1 MIFIANFKHVKQNS
15 ASHTKYV
22 RGETQNM
29 NLKELRTQLNL
40 TQAALAKELGV
51 TSNTISAIEGGQLKL
66 SDKLSA
72 KINEVYGGA
81 EAAAIAEA
89 EKAFEA
95 EAKAAV
101 AEMEAFA
108 AEVEK
113 AVATEE
119 KAEKKK
125 ARAAKKKAEAEA
137 EQIADTVSAFV
148 AEVVEPE
155 AEKEKA
161 CATKKKV
168 EAEKVAAAAAIP
180 ETEKKP
186 EKKTRKVKAKARAD
200 KPTAEMVA
208 EAVVETAEAAAAPV
222 EAAVAEKKSR
232 KKAPT
237 KKAPAKKKALA
248 PKKTQTAPKAPVVIL
263 QSPFGGEITAEEI
276 LSKVGSVDTVY
287 VRIDQNKAYW
297 VKGEEN
303 GEVDLW

>member
-1 MIFIANFKHVKQNS
+1 MNFVANFKIVKYNN
-15 ASHTKYV
+15 ASHTKYG
-22 RGETQNM
+22 RGEIQNM

-51 TSNTISAIEGGQLKL
+51 TSNAISAIEGGRLKL

-89 EKAFEA
+89 EKAFET

-113 AVATEE
+113 AVAAEE

-125 ARAAKKKAEAEA
+125 ARA
-137 EQIADTVSAFV
+137 
-148 AEVVEPE
+148 
-155 AEKEKA
+155 
-161 CATKKKV
+161 TKKKV
-168 EAEKVAAAAAIP
+168 EADKVTAAAAIP
-180 ETEKKP
+180 ETEKKA
-186 EKKTRKVKAKARAD
+186 EKKTRKVKAKAQAD
-200 KPTAEMVA
+200 KPAAEMVA
-208 EAVVETAEAAAAPV
+208 EAVVAPVVEAVAAPV
-222 EAAVAEKKSR
+222 KAAAEKKSR
-232 KKAPT
+232 KKAPAKKT
-237 KKAPAKKKALA
+237 ATAEKKATAKKAPVAKKTPA
-248 PKKTQTAPKAPVVIL
+248 APKAPVVIL

-297 VKGEEN
+297 VKGEET
-303 GEVDLW
+303 GDVDLW

>member
-1 MIFIANFKHVKQNS
+1 
-15 ASHTKYV
+15 
-22 RGETQNM
+22 M

-51 TSNTISAIEGGQLKL
+51 TGKTISLIEGGKMKL

-72 KINEVYGGA
+72 KIKEVYGESIA
-81 EAAAIAEA
+81 MAEA

-95 EAKAAV
+95 ESKAVV
-101 AEMEAFA
+101 AEVE

-113 AVATEE
+113 AVVAEE

-155 AEKEKA
+155 AEKKKA
-161 CATKKKV
+161 RATKKKV
-168 EAEKVAAAAAIP
+168 EAEKDTAAAAIP
-180 ETEKKP
+180 KTEKKA
-186 EKKTRKVKAKARAD
+186 EKKTRKVKAKAQAD
-200 KPTAEMVA
+200 KPAAAVVA
-208 EAVVETAEAAAAPV
+208 EAVVAPVEAAVEAATAPV
-222 EAAVAEKKSR
+222 EAAVAEKKGR
-232 KKAPT
+232 

-248 PKKTQTAPKAPVVIL
+248 PKKTQTTPKAPATPLVIL

-276 LSKVGSVDTVY
+276 LNKVGSVDTVY

-303 GEVDLW
+303 GDVDLW

>member
-1 MIFIANFKHVKQNS
+1 
-15 ASHTKYV
+15 
-22 RGETQNM
+22 M
-29 NLKELRTQLNL
+29 NLKELRTQFNL

-51 TSNTISAIEGGQLKL
+51 TSNTISAIEGGRLKL

-72 KINEVYGGA
+72 KIDEVYGGA
-81 EAAAIAEA
+81 VAAAIAEA
-89 EKAFEA
+89 EKAFET

-113 AVATEE
+113 AVVAEE

-148 AEVVEPE
+148 AEVGKAFEPE
-155 AEKEKA
+155 AEKKKA
-161 CATKKKV
+161 HATKKKV
-168 EAEKVAAAAAIP
+168 EAEKVTAAAAIP
-180 ETEKKP
+180 ETEKKA
-186 EKKTRKVKAKARAD
+186 EKKTRKVKAKAKAD
-200 KPTAEMVA
+200 NPAAEMVA
-208 EAVVETAEAAAAPV
+208 EAVTAPV
-222 EAAVAEKKSR
+222 EAAVEAATAPVEAAAEKKSR
-232 KKAPT
+232 KM
-237 KKAPAKKKALA
+237 APAKKKALA

-263 QSPFGGEITAEEI
+263 QSLFGGEITAEEI
-276 LSKVGSVDTVY
+276 INKVGSVDKVY